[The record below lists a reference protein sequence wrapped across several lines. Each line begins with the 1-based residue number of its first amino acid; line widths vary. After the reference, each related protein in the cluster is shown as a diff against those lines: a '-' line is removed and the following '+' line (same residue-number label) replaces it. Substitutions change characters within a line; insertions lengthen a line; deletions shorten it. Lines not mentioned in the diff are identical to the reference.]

1 MTPLDKKARI
11 AGFLYLL
18 LAVLGPVL
26 LIYVPST
33 LTAPGDAAAT
43 ARNIATHES
52 LLRLGIALDLI
63 GGALGL
69 AVALALYQLFE
80 TVDVKLAWLVVILG
94 GLLPCAIYF
103 LNSLNW
109 CAALVLV
116 HGDSIAPAFVGPQ
129 RDELVMLFMRLHHY
143 GIVVSFVFAG
153 LWLLP
158 LGALVIKSGF
168 IPKVL
173 GWWLL
178 LAGGSWLV
186 QSIVPIVVPQ
196 YADPVNKYSF
206 PFGLGEVAFLL
217 WLLVMGASDARAL
230 VAALEAHKK

>member
-1 MTPLDKKARI
+1 MTPLARKARI

-18 LAVLGPVL
+18 LAALGPVL

-33 LTAPGDAAAT
+33 LTAPGDPAAT
-43 ARNIATHES
+43 AQNIATHES

-63 GGALGL
+63 GGVLGL

-80 TVDVKLAWLVVILG
+80 AVDVKLAWLVVILG
-94 GLLPCAIYF
+94 GIMPCAIYF

-116 HGDSIAPAFVGPQ
+116 HGDAIAPAFVGPQ
-129 RDELVMLFMRLHHY
+129 HDELVMLFMRLHHY
-143 GIVVSFVFAG
+143 GIVASLVFAG

-158 LGALVIKSGF
+158 VGALVIKSGY
-168 IPKVL
+168 IPKFL

-178 LAGGSWLV
+178 LAGVSWLA
-186 QSIVPIVVPQ
+186 QSFVPIMMPQ
-196 YADPVNKYSF
+196 LADAVGNIGV

-217 WLLVMGASDARAL
+217 WLLVTGAKDPHAT
-230 VAALEAHKK
+230 AAPTGHT

>member
-80 TVDVKLAWLVVILG
+80 TVDTKLAWLVVILG

-168 IPKVL
+168 IPKPI
-173 GWWLL
+173 GWWLV
-178 LAGGSWLV
+178 LAGFSWLA
-186 QSIVPIVVPQ
+186 QSFAPILLPRFADVVSNVGVPL
-196 YADPVNKYSF
+196 
-206 PFGLGEVAFLL
+206 GLGEVVFLL
-217 WLLVMGASDARAL
+217 WLLLMGAKWRPS
-230 VAALEAHKK
+230 VEAV